1 VGVEKLFPAKFAK
14 IKSRQEA
21 LKTTFSVF
29 VDIFYPPSFSYF
41 EENGSSTPTDVS
53 TIDPQMR
60 SVGFML
66 YRGHPIHS

>member
-1 VGVEKLFPAKFAK
+1 MVYE
-14 IKSRQEA
+14 IR
-21 LKTTFSVF
+21 SVF
-29 VDIFYPPSFSYF
+29 
-41 EENGSSTPTDVS
+41 